1 MNSFPYPS
9 MRDRFDLRF
18 YFVVGPDDCGNRPIL
33 DVVAKALDGGA
44 SFIQLRAKTQDVAEI
59 VSLANDIAEE
69 IAGHHVEHSVAFVVD
84 DRVDAA
90 LEARAKGIKVD
101 GVHIGQDD
109 LDPVVA
115 RKLLGP
121 DAIIGLSAKTV
132 DEVREANHLPE
143 GTIDYIGAGPLH
155 MTATKPESMIVDE
168 NGDITTLNVSS
179 IDEMRTMSKYPLIVG
194 GGVGAAPLFMF
205 TEQLVREGRE
215 VEVVLGAQTAS
226 MMVTR
231 GDYASLLGRDPIVA
245 TDDGSLGYA
254 GFCTEPVREE
264 LARGGYSAV
273 YCCGPTP
280 LMRAVAAIAEE
291 AGVPC
296 WVSMEKRM
304 ACGVGA
310 CLSCVVETQAG
321 KRRSCVDGPVFN
333 AKELVW

>member
-1 MNSFPYPS
+1 

-194 GGVGAAPLFMF
+194 GGVKADDIPMLAKTKADGWFVVSAIAGATDPEQATRRAPLPAA
-205 TEQLVREGRE
+205 L
-215 VEVVLGAQTAS
+215 
-226 MMVTR
+226 
-231 GDYASLLGRDPIVA
+231 PIA
-245 TDDGSLGYA
+245 
-254 GFCTEPVREE
+254 
-264 LARGGYSAV
+264 
-273 YCCGPTP
+273 
-280 LMRAVAAIAEE
+280 
-291 AGVPC
+291 
-296 WVSMEKRM
+296 
-304 ACGVGA
+304 
-310 CLSCVVETQAG
+310 
-321 KRRSCVDGPVFN
+321 
-333 AKELVW
+333 

>member
-1 MNSFPYPS
+1 
-9 MRDRFDLRF
+9 MRSLEREPGPRLYKITLAAPKTAAAIRPGQ
-18 YFVVGPDDCGNRPIL
+18 FVHMLLPGS
-33 DVVAKALDGGA
+33 GA
-44 SFIQLRAKTQDVAEI
+44 WIRRRTFSGYA
-59 VSLANDIAEE
+59 
-69 IAGHHVEHSVAFVVD
+69 
-84 DRVDAA
+84 
-90 LEARAKGIKVD
+90 AKGDNVE
-101 GVHIGQDD
+101 
-109 LDPVVA
+109 
-115 RKLLGP
+115 
-121 DAIIGLSAKTV
+121 IIYQTV
-132 DEVREANHLPE
+132 GE
-143 GTIDYIGAGPLH
+143 GTAYLTEVETGAVCSLISPLGH
-155 MTATKPESMIVDE
+155 GWQPSEGKS
-168 NGDITTLNVSS
+168 
-179 IDEMRTMSKYPLIVG
+179 LIVG

-245 TDDGSLGYA
+245 TDDGSLGHA

-264 LARGGYSAV
+264 LARGDYSAV

>member
-1 MNSFPYPS
+1 MCECEAHNGTPAFEERACVVSNENLGPRLYKITLAAPKTAAAIRPGQFVHMLLPG
-9 MRDRFDLRF
+9 FGAHILR
-18 YFVVGPDDCGNRPIL
+18 RP
-33 DVVAKALDGGA
+33 
-44 SFIQLRAKTQDVAEI
+44 F
-59 VSLANDIAEE
+59 
-69 IAGHHVEHSVAFVVD
+69 SVYA
-84 DRVDAA
+84 
-90 LEARAKGIKVD
+90 AKGDNVE
-101 GVHIGQDD
+101 
-109 LDPVVA
+109 
-115 RKLLGP
+115 
-121 DAIIGLSAKTV
+121 IIYQTV
-132 DEVREANHLPE
+132 GE
-143 GTIDYIGAGPLH
+143 GTAYLTEVETGAVCSLISPLGRGWQPSEG
-155 MTATKPESMIVDE
+155 KS
-168 NGDITTLNVSS
+168 
-179 IDEMRTMSKYPLIVG
+179 LIVG

-231 GDYASLLGRDPIVA
+231 GDYASLLGRNPIVA
-245 TDDGSLGYA
+245 TDDGSLGHA

-264 LARGGYSAV
+264 LARGDYSAV

>member
-1 MNSFPYPS
+1 MNLTVAGTSEAVLMVEAGAQEVS
-9 MRDRFDLRF
+9 EEVML
-18 YFVVGPDDCGNRPIL
+18 GGIL
-33 DVVAKALDGGA
+33 FAHEELKKIVA
-44 SFIQLRAKTQDVAEI
+44 FISGIVAEI
-59 VSLANDIAEE
+59 GKPKKEFPLQLP
-69 IAGHHVEHSVAFVVD
+69 GD
-84 DRVDAA
+84 DVKAA
-90 LEARAKGIKVD
+90 
-101 GVHIGQDD
+101 
-109 LDPVVA
+109 
-115 RKLLGP
+115 
-121 DAIIGLSAKTV
+121 
-132 DEVREANHLPE
+132 VREYALPKVE
-143 GTIDYIGAGPLH
+143 W
-155 MTATKPESMIVDE
+155 
-168 NGDITTLNVSS
+168 
-179 IDEMRTMSKYPLIVG
+179 
-194 GGVGAAPLFMF
+194 MF
-205 TEQLVREGRE
+205 ETFERSERNAREEQVKAEVAEHFAEQFEGRE

-231 GDYASLLGRDPIVA
+231 DDYASLLGRDPIVA

-264 LARGGYSAV
+264 LARGDYSAV